1 MALTLK
7 DNFKLT
13 VNKPNFDRDIYQTKA
28 DMKAVRSTRMPE
40 MFIASCVEDGKV
52 YLYNKKNEDD
62 PDTGKWRILTG
73 ATSVVTPGGQTITV
87 DTSVTETSENP
98 VSSKAV
104 WTAIQAVKNAGG
116 ESVSVEANIEVP
128 EDTQTEV
135 LKTVKI
141 GDKYYNASV
150 MSQAEKTLLEAKIT
164 AEEGTRLAKDTELEG
179 KIALKADVT
188 ALDAKA
194 DKTELETVKTTLDG
208 KADKASLESY
218 SAKTELDA
226 VKAALETKADKTLL
240 ADYST
245 KTELNT
251 VKTAFNNLVSY
262 KNADDSNLAAEVTTR
277 AAKDAEGAEKAKGSE
292 AVLQAYNN
300 ADTEHYSKITAGMN
314 PDTKKP
320 FASLLASENGQYA
333 GIEADSANVTV
344 FGNLQ
349 NSAKKAYATKED
361 VAGSVGSLETK
372 IQAKASLSDIEGTYA
387 KKTDI
392 ANFATRE
399 ELETGISTV
408 EAGSASLKTEIGKI
422 WIKTLYGGNQTG
434 IYVDDAVV
442 LSDGNIVASGHQN
455 SSSNPRY
462 LVSKDS
468 GASWTFGTVASVGS
482 LGRLLVI
489 DDSTIIA
496 GGKNNT
502 GIKYSDAR
510 NIYWVKTNI
519 TTGEWSLAVN
529 SGDSK
534 KIVAVYCGGGVE
546 SGYLGIRYS
555 VDGGKTW
562 QASSNT
568 NGNFAAVTYSK
579 GVFAAFGTGFT
590 QGVWYSVDNGATWTQ
605 SARNSDSAIDYT
617 VFVSKSGVIFYSS
630 ETSGSPSTRT
640 GVWKSTD
647 GGKSWKQTKLTNKK
661 VYNIT
666 ELSDGTLVGSD
677 YYSTDGGD
685 SWTASTYDEVYTDMQ
700 GSIIRI
706 SDDNLLLSKLG
717 SGAVWQSTDKGRSW
731 KKISKATAYYLYSGK
746 DFVLAF
752 DGDGVL
758 KSSGAQTFAKI
769 GNDGSF
775 DIGFGA
781 AALTTFSG
789 MKMVVLSGTYTG
801 SDLDGF
807 AEKLG
812 VTKTNG
818 GDLYIIG
825 TVLND
830 STVLV
835 NPKLSYASNAYGAVS
850 FKLNYTLGSS
860 SSGTSIGSVFKANG
874 LLCKSA
880 ASL

>member
-28 DMKAVRSTRMPE
+28 DMKAVRNTRMPE

-62 PDTGKWRILTG
+62 AETGKWRVLTG

-87 DTSVTETSENP
+87 DTSVTESSENP

-104 WTAIQAVKNAGG
+104 WAAIEAVKNAGG
-116 ESVSVEANIEVP
+116 ETVSVEANVEAP
-128 EDTQTEV
+128 EGTQTEV

-141 GDKYYNASV
+141 GGKYYNASV
-150 MSQAEKTLLEAKIT
+150 MGQAEKTLLEAKIT

-179 KIALKADVT
+179 KIALKADS
-188 ALDAKA
+188 AA
-194 DKTELETVKTTLDG
+194 LDG
-208 KADKASLESY
+208 KADKTA
-218 SAKTELDA
+218 
-226 VKAALETKADKTLL
+226 L

-245 KTELNT
+245 KAELDT
-251 VKTAFNNLVSY
+251 VKAAFNNLVAY
-262 KNADDSNLAAEVTTR
+262 KNADDNNLAAEVTTR
-277 AAKDAEGAEKAKGSE
+277 AAKDAEGADKAKGSE
-292 AVLQAYNN
+292 AVLQAYSN
-300 ADTEHYSKITAGMN
+300 ADTEHYSKITAGMS

-361 VAGSVGSLETK
+361 ISGSVSSLETK

-408 EAGSASLKTEIGKI
+408 EAGSASLKTEIGKV
-422 WIKTLYGGNQTG
+422 WTKTLCGENKTG
-434 IYVDDAVV
+434 VYVDDAVV
-442 LSDGNIVASGHQN
+442 LSDGTIVASGFIG
-455 SSSNPRY
+455 SSAADARCI
-462 LVSKDS
+462 VSRDNGKTWS
-468 GASWTFGTVASVGS
+468 LNS
-482 LGRLLVI
+482 LGSNTGLGKLLALS
-489 DDSTIIA
+489 DDMILS
-496 GGKNNT
+496 GGANNV
-502 GIKYSDAR
+502 GIKYSIDKG
-510 NIYWVKTNI
+510 NSWSYTNI
-519 TTGEWSLAVN
+519 RNGVWSLAV
-529 SGDSK
+529 SSDDSK

-546 SGYLGIRYS
+546 SSYLGIRYS

-568 NGNFAAVTYSK
+568 NGNFTAVTYSK

-590 QGVWYSVDNGATWTQ
+590 QGVWCSVDNGATWTQ
-605 SARNSDSAIDYT
+605 TARNSDNAIDYT

-630 ETSGSPSTRT
+630 MTSGSPSTQT

-647 GGKSWKQTKLTNKK
+647 GGKSWKQTKLIDKK

-666 ELSDGTLVGSD
+666 ELSDGTLVGSN
-677 YYSTDGGD
+677 YYSVDGGD
-685 SWTASTYDEVYTDMQ
+685 SWTASTYDEAYSDSQ
-700 GSIIRI
+700 GSMIRL
-706 SDDNLLLSKLG
+706 SDDNLLLSKVG
-717 SGAVWQSTDKGRSW
+717 YSVVWRSTDKGRSW
-731 KKISKATAYYLYSGK
+731 KKTGRASAYYLYSGK
-746 DFVLAF
+746 DFVFAF
-752 DGDGVL
+752 DGDGVYR
-758 KSSGAQTFAKI
+758 SSGSQTFAKI
-769 GNDGSF
+769 GDDGSF
-775 DIGFGA
+775 DIGLNAGT
-781 AALTTFSG
+781 LTTFSG
-789 MKMVVLSGTYTG
+789 MKMVVLSGTYTE
-801 SDLDGF
+801 SDLNNF
-807 AEKLG
+807 AQNLG
-812 VTKTNG
+812 VTKTSG

-825 TVLND
+825 TVSND
-830 STVLV
+830 SAILV
-835 NPKLSYASNAYGAVS
+835 NPKLSYVGNAYGTVS
-850 FKLNYTLGSS
+850 LKLNYTLGSS

-874 LLCKSA
+874 FLCKSA
-880 ASL
+880 GSL